1 MKYLSHFLIL
11 LSSISFLVI
20 QCENEAEPTNEPGD
34 PLLGI
39 HPVSLQLTG
48 SSMSDVITIYNR
60 GGGQVQWNI
69 ASSPPWLTALPAS
82 GVVTADSARVFLT
95 TEFEMLE
102 YGEHD
107 GIIKVQS
114 NAGSADIA
122 VTLHYSAPQLR
133 IGTTILNLDRHYS
146 FGDFIIENTGGGGLE
161 WHITETPM
169 WLDFEVLSDIVY
181 GRAQAAVPF
190 RVDFRKIEYGE
201 YTDTVRVESN
211 GGAADIT
218 TYLIYYREE
227 EVYPGIGAANIE
239 LGNSYNRVKQILG
252 NPDRNW
258 YERPEKTVFI
268 HFFIYED
275 LGLLFS
281 VQNNSPVLYGTGP
294 VGYIKVFAPY
304 DGLTIEKRI
313 GINSSLADVLA
324 AYGTPT
330 SIDGNLYNYDI
341 GITFEIKDDLVT
353 AMIIE

>member
-1 MKYLSHFLIL
+1 MKYLSHFIIM
-11 LSSISFLVI
+11 LSFIGLAVI
-20 QCENEAEPTNEPGD
+20 QCENDAEPAPEPGD

-39 HPVSLQLTG
+39 HPTSLQLSG
-48 SSMSDVITIYNR
+48 SSMLDVLTIYNR
-60 GGGQVQWNI
+60 GGGKVKWSI
-69 ASSPPWLTALPAS
+69 VSLPSWLTALPAS
-82 GVVTADSARVFLT
+82 GVVTTDSSSVRLT
-95 TEFEMLE
+95 TEYEMLE
-102 YGEHD
+102 YGEHH
-107 GIIKVQS
+107 GTIKVQS
-114 NAGSADIA
+114 DAGSADIA

-133 IGTTILNLDRHYS
+133 ISTTILNLDRHYS
-146 FGDFIIENTGGGGLE
+146 FGEFIIENSGGGGLE
-161 WHITETPM
+161 WHITKMPI
-169 WLDFEVLSDIVY
+169 WLDFAVLSDIVY
-181 GRAQAAVPF
+181 GRTQAAVPF

-201 YTDTVRVESN
+201 YEDTLRVESN
-211 GGAADIT
+211 GGAADMT

-252 NPDRNW
+252 NPARNW

-281 VQNNSPVLYGTGP
+281 VQNNSPVLYGTGA

-313 GINSSLADVLA
+313 GISSSPADVLA

-330 SIDGNLYNYDI
+330 LIEGNLYYYDI
-341 GITFEIKDDLVT
+341 GITFEIENDLVT